1 MTSQSWKAAVRLAVA
16 VVLLLASCAAEGIA
30 AEPAVEKALAV
41 AATAPELKW
50 GACPP
55 LFPKGCEIAVLHG
68 DSARPNADVFL
79 RVPAKYEIPPH
90 WHTSPER
97 MVLVAGELHL
107 TYQGQPAS
115 ILKPGMYA
123 YGPAKAPHK
132 ASCTSPD
139 ACVLFIAFEAPVDGH
154 PFNGSLE

>member
-1 MTSQSWKAAVRLAVA
+1 MTSQSWKASVRLAVA
-16 VVLLLASCAAEGIA
+16 VVLLLASRAAEGIA

-41 AATAPELKW
+41 AAAAPELKW

-55 LFPKGCEIAVLHG
+55 LFPTGCEIAVLHG

-107 TYQGQPAS
+107 TIRGNRRRS
-115 ILKPGMYA
+115 
-123 YGPAKAPHK
+123 
-132 ASCTSPD
+132 
-139 ACVLFIAFEAPVDGH
+139 
-154 PFNGSLE
+154 